1 MSAAYTP
8 VMCRYTHLHVSV
20 YIYIRILYTQNY
32 MVPLPRPTFL
42 CFLLVFAVNY
52 AHFELIFLVAVLGH
66 VLVDLWG
73 VPYTYIYINNR
84 IPITM

>member
-1 MSAAYTP
+1 MEVSIVMGLRPVTIQLLDYPMTMETYGTP
-8 VMCRYTHLHVSV
+8 
-20 YIYIRILYTQNY
+20 
-32 MVPLPRPTFL
+32 PRPTCL
-42 CFLLVFAVNY
+42 CFFPGICSKY

-73 VPYTYIYINNR
+73 VPYIYINNR

>member
-1 MSAAYTP
+1 
-8 VMCRYTHLHVSV
+8 
-20 YIYIRILYTQNY
+20 

-73 VPYTYIYINNR
+73 VPYIYIYIHIYIYNR
-84 IPITM
+84 FTKGLLKISLWSNYWYIKVYGIYNEAIFTVD